1 MNKNGMRD
9 FQVNKRKGKILDFVD
24 SDQSETDETNTSEN
38 ENILPELLE
47 EISSVL
53 EAIIRQNK
61 NAKNTENKNIEIF
74 YTQEPSISIYDY
86 LDRIQKYL
94 NVNNSTLIL
103 SLIYIDRICKEKG
116 IKLRKNNI
124 HRILFTS
131 IVISIK
137 YNEDT
142 FFKNSFYAKVG
153 GISVKE
159 LTKLENAFL
168 KLIEFKLFVSD
179 DLFQKY
185 SSYLFCT
192 NKLEH
197 K

>member
-185 SSYLFCT
+185 YSYLFCT

>member
-137 YNEDT
+137 YNEDK
-142 FFKNSFYAKVG
+142 FCKNSFYAKVG

-168 KLIEFKLFVSD
+168 KLIEFKLFVAD

-185 SSYLFCT
+185 YSYLFCT

>member
-168 KLIEFKLFVSD
+168 KLIEFKLFVAD

-185 SSYLFCT
+185 YSYLFCT

>member
-61 NAKNTENKNIEIF
+61 NGKNTENKYIEIF

-94 NVNNSTLIL
+94 NVNNSTIIL

-131 IVISIK
+131 IVLSIK
-137 YNEDT
+137 YNEDK
-142 FFKNSFYAKVG
+142 FCKNSFYAKVG

-185 SSYLFCT
+185 YSYLFCT

>member
-1 MNKNGMRD
+1 MNKNEVRD
-9 FQVNKRKGKILDFVD
+9 FHVNKGKGKVLDFVD
-24 SDQSETDETNTSEN
+24 SDQSETDETNLSEN
-38 ENILPELLE
+38 ENMIPELLE

-53 EAIIRQNK
+53 ETIIRQNK
-61 NAKNTENKNIEIF
+61 NSKNSENKYIEIF
-74 YTQEPSISIYDY
+74 STQDPSISIYDY

-94 NVNNSTLIL
+94 NINNSTIIL

-137 YNEDT
+137 YNEDK
-142 FFKNSFYAKVG
+142 FCKNSFYAKVG
-153 GISVKE
+153 GISAKE
-159 LTKLENAFL
+159 LTKMENAFL

-179 DLFQKY
+179 DLYQKY

>member
-38 ENILPELLE
+38 ENRLPELLE

-74 YTQEPSISIYDY
+74 YTQEPSITIYDY

-185 SSYLFCT
+185 YSYLFCT

>member
-38 ENILPELLE
+38 ENMLPELLE

-61 NAKNTENKNIEIF
+61 NGKNTENKNMEIF

-131 IVISIK
+131 IVLSIK
-137 YNEDT
+137 YNEDK
-142 FFKNSFYAKVG
+142 FCKNSFYAKVG

-185 SSYLFCT
+185 YSYLFCT

>member
-61 NAKNTENKNIEIF
+61 NGKNTENKYIEIF

-137 YNEDT
+137 YNEDKYC
-142 FFKNSFYAKVG
+142 KNSFYAKVG

-168 KLIEFKLFVSD
+168 KLIEFKLFVAD

-185 SSYLFCT
+185 YSYLFCT

>member
-61 NAKNTENKNIEIF
+61 NGKNTENKYIEIF

-103 SLIYIDRICKEKG
+103 SLIYIDRMCKEKG

-137 YNEDT
+137 YNEDK
-142 FFKNSFYAKVG
+142 FCKNSFYAKVG

-168 KLIEFKLFVSD
+168 KLIEFKLFVAD

-185 SSYLFCT
+185 YSYLFCT